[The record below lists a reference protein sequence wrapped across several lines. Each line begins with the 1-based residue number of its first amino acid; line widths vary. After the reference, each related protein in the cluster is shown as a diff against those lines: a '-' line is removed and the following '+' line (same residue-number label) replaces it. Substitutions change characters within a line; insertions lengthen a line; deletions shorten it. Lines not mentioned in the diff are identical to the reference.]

1 MKKKVSKSLI
11 EQNVEYLDEQRQ
23 ILDNKINRNKI
34 NSSLYTA
41 SWACL
46 ILAIA
51 FVFTTAVM
59 AYHIHQIKNDYV
71 QTNRS
76 YRLEQYKGD
85 PNMKL
90 SDIEK
95 EMLKNRVMLH
105 K

>member
-1 MKKKVSKSLI
+1 MKKKVSII
-11 EQNVEYLDEQRQ
+11 EQNVGYLDEQRQ
-23 ILDNKINRNKI
+23 ILDNKIN
-34 NSSLYTA
+34 SS

-95 EMLKNRVMLH
+95 EMLKNRVMLY